1 LLGSTVNLLVSPTH
15 LQKPCVH
22 SISPNSGAATL
33 ETRNWFSRG
42 DPPEPTK
49 QGVIFVHPRN
59 ICQESLCV
67 MACFAA
73 PFGSVL
79 GCSPLIAAG
88 QFFEHSGFQ
97 QMIDDV
103 QSTRLPNG
111 IVVLTEHMPGLRS
124 VTAGIWI
131 RKGSRHESPEL
142 NGICHFIEH
151 AVFKGTQ
158 RRTAHDI
165 AVESDRLGGHLDAY
179 TTHEMT
185 GFAVKVADTSLAEAL
200 DLLGDMVA
208 HPRFDQEDLERE
220 QKVIIEEMKMVE
232 DTPDELLGEL
242 FNSAYFPNQPLG
254 RPIEGTKETVPT
266 FDHKTTVGFHAREFS
281 YNNLV
286 IAAAGNVSHGRL
298 LELVGRSFDGC
309 EGGTATRPNP
319 ISNSRPRPAAPI
331 LIEQKSELEQAHLVI
346 ATPWPDALSEDRYA
360 ASLLASVI
368 GGGTSSRLWQKIRE
382 ERGLA
387 YSVGAGGS
395 AFSDVGV
402 FNVYAGTSP
411 EQLDEVVDLSLE
423 ALRDV
428 VNHNVSEEELRIAK
442 EQAIASILLGL
453 ESSSARASTLAR
465 QEIIHGRRISPD
477 EVIEKIR
484 AVTLDQLRE
493 IAQTYFGSN
502 MVSLG
507 ALGNLNGFKV
517 DRARLEI

>member
-1 LLGSTVNLLVSPTH
+1 
-15 LQKPCVH
+15 
-22 SISPNSGAATL
+22 
-33 ETRNWFSRG
+33 
-42 DPPEPTK
+42 
-49 QGVIFVHPRN
+49 
-59 ICQESLCV
+59 
-67 MACFAA
+67 
-73 PFGSVL
+73 
-79 GCSPLIAAG
+79 
-88 QFFEHSGFQ
+88 
-97 QMIDDV
+97 MIDDV
-103 QSTRLPNG
+103 QSTKLPNG
-111 IVVLTEHMPGLRS
+111 IVILTEHMPGLRS
-124 VTAGIWI
+124 VTVGIWV
-131 RKGSRHESPEL
+131 RRGSRHESPAL

-165 AVESDRLGGHLDAY
+165 AVETDRLGGHFDAY

-185 GFAVKVADTSLAEAL
+185 GFALKVADTSLYEAV
-200 DLLGDMVA
+200 DLLGDLVA

-220 QKVIIEEMKMVE
+220 QKVILEEMKMVE

-242 FNSAYFPNQPLG
+242 FNAAYFPNQALG

-281 YNNLV
+281 YSNLV
-286 IAAAGNVSHGRL
+286 VAAAGNVNHERL
-298 LELVGRSFDGC
+298 LELIGRAFDGC
-309 EGGTATRPNP
+309 EGIGARPSTLVGGP
-319 ISNSRPRPAAPI
+319 PRPAAPI
-331 LIEQKSELEQAHLVI
+331 LVEQKSELEQAHLVI

-368 GGGTSSRLWQKIRE
+368 GGGTSSRLWQQIRE

-428 VNHNVSEEELRIAK
+428 VTTNVSEGELNIVQ

-465 QEIIHGRRISPD
+465 QEIIHRRRISPD
-477 EVIEKIR
+477 EVVEKIR
-484 AVTLDQLRE
+484 AVTPEHLRE
-493 IAQTYFGSN
+493 IARQYFKSEN
-502 MVSLG
+502 LSLG

-517 DRARLEI
+517 DRSRLEI

>member
-1 LLGSTVNLLVSPTH
+1 
-15 LQKPCVH
+15 
-22 SISPNSGAATL
+22 
-33 ETRNWFSRG
+33 
-42 DPPEPTK
+42 
-49 QGVIFVHPRN
+49 
-59 ICQESLCV
+59 
-67 MACFAA
+67 
-73 PFGSVL
+73 
-79 GCSPLIAAG
+79 
-88 QFFEHSGFQ
+88 
-97 QMIDDV
+97 MIDDV
-103 QSTRLPNG
+103 QSTKLPNG

-124 VTAGIWI
+124 VTVGIWV
-131 RKGSRHESPEL
+131 RRGSRHESPEL

-158 RRTAHDI
+158 RRSAHDI
-165 AVESDRLGGHLDAY
+165 AVETDRLGGHFDAY

-185 GFAVKVADTSLAEAL
+185 GFALKVADTALADAV
-200 DLLGDMVA
+200 DLLGDLVA

-220 QKVIIEEMKMVE
+220 QRVILEEMKMVE

-242 FNSAYFPNQPLG
+242 FNAAYFPNQSLG

-266 FDHKTTVGFHAREFS
+266 FDHKLTLGFHAREFAYS
-281 YNNLV
+281 NLV
-286 IAAAGNVSHGRL
+286 IAAAGNVDHGRL
-298 LELVGRSFDGC
+298 LELVGRAFDGC
-309 EGGTATRPNP
+309 EAVASRPKVIIQTRPK
-319 ISNSRPRPAAPI
+319 PAAPI
-331 LIEQKSELEQAHLVI
+331 LIEEKSELEQAHLVI

-423 ALRDV
+423 ALRDAV
-428 VNHNVSEEELRIAK
+428 HANVTADELLIAQ
-442 EQAIASILLGL
+442 EQAVASILLGL

-477 EVIEKIR
+477 EVVEKIR
-484 AVTLDQLRE
+484 AATPADLRE
-493 IAQTYFGSN
+493 IAQTYFRSETL
-502 MVSLG
+502 SLG
-507 ALGNLNGFKV
+507 ALGNLNGFNV
-517 DRARLEI
+517 DRSRLAI